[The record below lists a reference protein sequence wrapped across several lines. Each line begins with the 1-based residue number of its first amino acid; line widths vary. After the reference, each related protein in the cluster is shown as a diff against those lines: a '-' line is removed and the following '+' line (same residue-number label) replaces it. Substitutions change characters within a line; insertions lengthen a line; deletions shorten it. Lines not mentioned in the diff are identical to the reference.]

1 MSRIKFTDRKKPW
14 AIKKS
19 GGSVAAVY
27 ERRRRILVIT
37 QDEKSSRY
45 YLEAIADR
53 MAPGAMEVRVAFQ
66 NDSPQKLVEA
76 VPGCQAKAVGQLRQ
90 AHPGA
95 SAISF
100 EKTWVVFDKDD
111 FDDFDE
117 AVRDAQTRGY
127 GLAMSNEC
135 FELWY
140 LLHFRDVLPTER
152 LPRQTIFAELRRH
165 FGLASEYE
173 KVKGAQGKDLIHV
186 PMARSFSLKSPE
198 FLRAQLLAARNV
210 VWNGGRREVRH
221 SVTLI
226 HELLAFLATQMPAAH
241 VEATT
246 GSEVE
251 DG

>member
-1 MSRIKFTDRKKPW
+1 MRGIKFTDRKKPW
-14 AIKKS
+14 AIKKP
-19 GGSVAAVY
+19 GGAVAAVY
-27 ERRRRILVIT
+27 ERRRRILVVT

-45 YLEAIADR
+45 YLEAIAAR

-66 NDSPQKLVEA
+66 NDSPQKLVES
-76 VPGCQAKAVGQLRQ
+76 VPGCQAQLVGQLRQ

-117 AVRDAQTRGY
+117 AVRNAQTCGY

-152 LPRQTIFAELRRH
+152 LTRQTIFCELRQH
-165 FGLASEYE
+165 FGLATEYE
-173 KVKGAQGKDLIHV
+173 KVKGAQGKALIHV

-198 FLRAQLLAARNV
+198 FLRAQTLAATNV
-210 VWNGGRREVRH
+210 VWNGGTREVRQ
-221 SVTLI
+221 SATLI
-226 HELLAFLATQMPAAH
+226 HELLAFLSTQMPAAH
-241 VEATT
+241 VETET
-246 GSEVE
+246 GREVE
-251 DG
+251 ND